1 MGNQLLRTVFFER
14 HLALG
19 ATMTPFGGWEMPVQY
34 ESGIIQEHLA
44 TRRQAGVFDV
54 SHMGR
59 FVISGK
65 DAMPYLQH
73 VLSNNAEALEEGEVI
88 YESG

>member
-1 MGNQLLRTVFFER
+1 MEDWSLFIETGQPKMENQLHRTVFFER
-14 HLALG
+14 HLAFG

-34 ESGIIQEHLA
+34 KSGILQEHLA

-65 DAMPYLQH
+65 
-73 VLSNNAEALEEGEVI
+73 EAIISFVI
-88 YESG
+88 K